1 MAGIELA
8 TAYVTIVP
16 SLKGAQRSIE
26 SQLRGV
32 DLRKSGESIGRTLSK
47 GMGASAGA
55 DAMRPLLQSVR
66 RAEGEVQSA
75 MGRSSS
81 AMKGVEAAQRR
92 LAEAREKYGDD
103 SSQAARAEVSLIEAQ
118 SRAERAGAALATAQT
133 RLADAQEELALG
145 ASGLSDELDEQARSL
160 SDVSREAREAGSSLQ
175 AAGRAVQGA
184 GRAVSGAGRAV
195 AAAGG
200 AIAGVGGTL
209 TSSVTLPAIAAGAA
223 VGTFAIRTASA
234 AETTQISFT
243 TMLGS
248 EERALSMMEELAA
261 FAAHTPFELSGLQ
274 SATRQ
279 LLAYGFTAD
288 DVIPMLT
295 AVGDA
300 TAALGTGQAGIE
312 AVTRALGQMQAKGKV
327 QAEEMLQLTEQGIP
341 AWQMLADTLGT
352 DVATAQEKVTDGAVD
367 SATAIGAVLSGME
380 SRYGGM
386 MEEQSRTVEGLMSN
400 LSDAIEQPLMKL
412 RDSSAYESFADS
424 LGRVVESAGPFVEEL
439 LPHMERGLD
448 VVSDVL
454 GAASDAMDEF
464 ASMSDSS
471 QERVLAIAAGAV
483 AAGPALTVLGK
494 GMELVGNAGDFV
506 GERITGAGG
515 AIEWLGERGEGAK
528 RALSKLSDTFGV
540 SSGESTALEEAV
552 GGALGKLSAI
562 PGPAKLAAVAVGG
575 LLVSGIADFVAWS
588 GKAAREAEVETDAIQ
603 VLRSSSRL
611 AGEEMEEASEGPR
624 LLGKEIYQLGE
635 DIQENWQSIADLGT
649 AFDEID
655 RAASAQVSQLT
666 GAKRAVSDYNGQTDL
681 SAQQLGTF
689 RSAIETLNDQLGT
702 NYEVVKD
709 SGGAYYVMQDGAKVA
724 SEEIYKLIDAKVA
737 EARASAQT
745 QKLEKL
751 YAEQAEQATE
761 YARAVQAVSDAQ
773 QNYDS
778 QVQKYVDRG
787 YTLEQAAGISG
798 GALDALRDAR
808 DHLTEVENQMS
819 VTNDAVEE
827 GERVLGN
834 ITASAQG
841 AAEGFDALV
850 QGSVQLNEFFSGSTD
865 AMAEF
870 ADDLEASGV
879 SLEDFSS
886 MGQDELMKLAASWDG
901 TQESVGLA
909 LAQMGYTTDATT
921 QSLMA
926 SLEAAG
932 VSTETL
938 NRVGSENIAALAQQ
952 FGGNIDTMVWAL
964 SEYNAVPLVNKDGTV
979 DVNDASLADAQGR
992 LWTWNGS
999 TFLDQYG
1006 TAIVDDTSLVDAQG
1020 RVWLWNGSTL
1030 VAMDTTSTVDGNA
1043 VDGSAEQGISDTND
1057 ATMRMSSK
1065 TVTDSVTGS
1074 ALTASSKIWDTVRAI
1089 NSLSDKSVTVSTTV
1103 NEYRNTFTTNTV
1115 STVSANAAGGVR
1127 LNAAGGIAP
1136 RYHAGGAIATRA
1148 VPLDI
1153 VGEAGAEAIV
1163 PLTNRRYSQPF
1174 ADVIAEGVARRVGEG
1189 GGDALAR
1196 RAVEL
1201 LAGIYRAVSSG
1212 PSARDFDRA
1221 VWSAMGRR

>member
-1 MAGIELA
+1 MAGVELA

-26 SQLRGV
+26 SQLKGV
-32 DLRKSGESIGRTLSK
+32 DLKKSGESIGRTLSK
-47 GMGASAGA
+47 GMGASVGS
-55 DAMRPLLQSVR
+55 DAMRPLLQSVK

-92 LAEAREKYGDD
+92 LAEAREKYGED

-145 ASGLSDELDEQARSL
+145 ASGLSDELDEQAKSL

-184 GRAVSGAGRAV
+184 GRAVSGVGRAV

-223 VGTFAIRTASA
+223 VGAFALRTASA
-234 AETTQISFT
+234 AETTQISLT

-248 EERALSMMEELAA
+248 EERALSMMDELAS

-274 SATRQ
+274 DATRQ
-279 LLAYGFTAD
+279 LLAYGFTAEE
-288 DVIPMLT
+288 VIPMLT

-367 SATAIGAVLSGME
+367 SATAIEAVLSGME

-412 RDSSAYESFADS
+412 RDSGAYESFADS
-424 LGRVVESAGPFVEEL
+424 LGRVAESAGPFVEEL

-515 AIEWLGERGEGAK
+515 AIEWLGKRGEGAK
-528 RALSKLSDTFGV
+528 RTLAKLSDTFGV
-540 SSGESTALEEAV
+540 SAGESTALGEAV
-552 GGALGKLSAI
+552 SGALSSI
-562 PGPAKLAAVAVGG
+562 PGPAKVAAVAVGG
-575 LLVSGIADFVAWS
+575 LLVSGIADFVSWS
-588 GKAAREAEVETDAIQ
+588 GKAAREAEVEADAIQ

-611 AGEEMEEASEGPR
+611 TGEAMGEASEGPR
-624 LLGKEIYQLGE
+624 LLGREIYQLGE
-635 DIQENWQSIADLGT
+635 DIQENWQSISDLGT
-649 AFDEID
+649 AFGEID
-655 RAASAQVSQLT
+655 REASASISRLSD
-666 GAKRAVSDYNGQTDL
+666 AKQAVADYAGQTDL
-681 SAQQLGTF
+681 SARELGSL
-689 RSAIETLNDQLGT
+689 RAAVEAVNSACGT

-709 SGGAYYVMQDGAKVA
+709 SGGAYQVMEDGAVA
-724 SEEIYKLIDAKVA
+724 SKDAIYELIDAQIQQAKIN
-737 EARASAQT
+737 AST
-745 QKLEKL
+745 QKLESL
-751 YAEQAEQATE
+751 YAEQAEQAEE
-761 YARAVQAVSDAQ
+761 YAVALAQVAEAQEAYDAAVAKYGEQGANWALDDLKEAKANLSEVE
-773 QNYDS
+773 S
-778 QVQKYVDRG
+778 QMEVTG
-787 YTLEQAAGISG
+787 QAAEQLETQIGNAAAG
-798 GALDALRDAR
+798 GAQSFADLVEGSGALRAFF
-808 DHLTEVENQMS
+808 
-819 VTNDAVEE
+819 EE
-827 GERVLGN
+827 TGGD
-834 ITASAQG
+834 SADF
-841 AAEGFDALV
+841 AE
-850 QGSVQLNEFFSGSTD
+850 
-865 AMAEF
+865 
-870 ADDLEASGV
+870 DLEASGV
-879 SLEDFSS
+879 SLEEFSA
-886 MGQDELMKLAASWDG
+886 MGDDALPRLAAAWDG
-901 TQESVGLA
+901 TQESVALA
-909 LAQMGYTTDATT
+909 LAQMGYQTEATT
-921 QSLMA
+921 QSIIS

-938 NRVGSENIAALAQQ
+938 NQLGSENIAALAQA
-952 FGGNIDTMVWAL
+952 FGGNIDSMVWAL
-964 SEYNAVPLVNKDGTV
+964 SEYNAVPILNKDGTV
-979 DVNDASLADAQGR
+979 NVNDASLVDAQGR
-992 LWTWNGS
+992 LWSWNGS
-999 TFLDQYG
+999 TFVDQYG
-1006 TAIVDDTSLVDAQG
+1006 TAIVNDTSLVDAQN

-1030 VAMDTTSTVDGNA
+1030 VPMDTTSTVDGNA

-1057 ATMRMSSK
+1057 ATREMSSK

-1074 ALTASSKIWDTVRAI
+1074 ALTAAGSIWDTVSAI
-1089 NSLSDKSVTVSTTV
+1089 DSLKSKSVTVSTTV
-1103 NEYRNTFTTNTV
+1103 NEYRNTYTTNTV
-1115 STVSANAAGGVR
+1115 STVSTGAGNAAGGVR

-1136 RYHAGGAIATRA
+1136 RYHATGAIATRA

-1153 VGEAGAEAIV
+1153 VGEDGAEAIV

-1174 ADVIAEGVARRVGEG
+1174 ADIIAEGVARRVGDG

-1201 LAGIYRAVSSG
+1201 LAGIYRALSSG